1 LFVVTAH
8 RNDLGTFRWGQTPD
22 SSSLSAVNLNEKFP
36 HPDMVFRIERYG
48 TIVGV
53 VRDPAGNPA
62 PNVQVLAA
70 RRSWANGKAAMRMT
84 GNAVTDDLGRFR
96 LSWVPRG
103 RYRICVASPQG
114 GAPVAPVGYAAFGQS
129 SREVYAETCLPDP
142 RSKDFLE
149 MTPGKNMELDVVLSA
164 RTSVAVSGT
173 VTNPPDGQSVQVQLQ
188 PMEAAA
194 PRDLFGQ
201 TTPETHTFEI
211 ANVLPGRYWVTAQ
224 TSRNDNGV
232 RTPLIARTPLTVGD
246 SPVGGVELTLQP
258 FPAIDVVLHAP
269 GDAGEVTVGL
279 RDADDPL
286 GVATEAQ
293 RQADGSL
300 RIALQHSGRYWL
312 VIRTPLCPSAARL
325 GEADA
330 LYHALEIAPGM
341 RETLELSISRDC
353 GEIRAMA
360 IDQAGKP
367 VPEARML
374 ILMSGTPD
382 DPGDLLVAMAG
393 EDGIMSYSGLTP
405 GRYSFWAWSD
415 SDDWNGAVADLGALK
430 ARQTVVEIGAGEK
443 ADAQVPLLSAIGQAS
458 K

>member
-1 LFVVTAH
+1 
-8 RNDLGTFRWGQTPD
+8 
-22 SSSLSAVNLNEKFP
+22 
-36 HPDMVFRIERYG
+36 VFRIERFG

-53 VRDPAGNPA
+53 VRDAAGNPA

-84 GNAVTDDLGRFR
+84 GNATTDDLGRFR
-96 LSWVPRG
+96 LSWVTRG
-103 RYRICVASPQG
+103 RYRICVASPHG
-114 GAPVAPVGYAAFGQS
+114 GAPVVPVGYAAFGQS

-142 RSKDFLE
+142 RSKDYLE
-149 MTPGKNMELDVVLSA
+149 MTPGKNMELDLVLSP
-164 RTSVAVSGT
+164 RTSVVVSGA
-173 VTNPPDGQSVQVQLQ
+173 VTNPPDGQIVQVQLQ
-188 PMEAAA
+188 PTEEAAA
-194 PRDLFGQ
+194 PGGFFGQ
-201 TTPETHTFEI
+201 TTRETHTFEI
-211 ANVLPGRYWVTAQ
+211 ANVPPGRYWVTAR

-232 RTPLIARTPLTVGD
+232 LTPLIARTPRTVGD

-312 VIRTPLCPSAARL
+312 VTRTPLCPSAARL

-341 RETLELSISRDC
+341 RETLEVSISRDC

-360 IDQAGKP
+360 IDPAGKP
-367 VPEARML
+367 VPQARML
-374 ILMSGTPD
+374 ILLSGKPD
-382 DPGDLLVAMAG
+382 DPGDLLLAMAG
-393 EDGIMSYSGLTP
+393 EDGIMNYSGLTP
-405 GRYSFWAWSD
+405 GRYPLWAWSD
-415 SDDWNGAVADLGALK
+415 SDDSIGAVADLGALK

-443 ADAQVPLLSAIGQAS
+443 ADARVPLLSAIGQAS